1 MMTLV
6 RRNLEFFVFFVSQS
20 GWAWLTYPLECG
32 RACPWVGGD
41 EDGVVRH
48 GVDVLV
54 VVVVLATGSFLSSKP
69 LKPEMESLS
78 V

>member
-20 GWAWLTYPLECG
+20 GGAWLTYPLECG

-48 GVDVLV
+48 FVDGLV
-54 VVVVLATGSFLSSKP
+54 AVIVLATGSFLSSQR
-69 LKPEMESLS
+69 LKPEI
-78 V
+78 